1 MRIVQQKNRFILGT
15 YGDWKWYS
23 WDIMGK
29 SLNLV
34 IWYCNQMWFAGKSSC
49 KRKFLAGKINY
60 KWVIFDCHFWS
71 PEDILPIHG
80 GPAYDWDTMECHGIW
95 IWMKKYHNLIGW
107 RFTFVLP
114 LIHGE
119 PVDFQPANNCDWPTK
134 CGDVENEILFDF
146 TNDIWIT
153 YLIGQRQCKLNDGE

>member
-1 MRIVQQKNRFILGT
+1 MRIVQRKKRFILGT
-15 YGDWKWYS
+15 YGDWKGYN

-80 GPAYDWDTMECHGIW
+80 GPAYDWDTMECHGKW

-107 RFTFVLP
+107 KVYLCFASNSWRTCWFSTSKQLR
-114 LIHGE
+114 LTNKMWGCRE
-119 PVDFQPANNCDWPTK
+119 RNNIWFHKWHLDCISHRPTS
-134 CGDVENEILFDF
+134 L
-146 TNDIWIT
+146 
-153 YLIGQRQCKLNDGE
+153 